1 MTRTEAAN
9 SIFQTEA
16 KNKGWIT
23 EGPDAVRPPVEATV
37 DERMETGEAGEGEGE
52 GDVKAPSHIKLD
64 PIREKLLRSSQQG
77 RWGGADP
84 SRGRGSVSLFTRGG
98 RAEIFFV
105 SVDS

>member
-23 EGPDAVRPPVEATV
+23 EGPDAVRPPVEATE
-37 DERMETGEAGEGEGE
+37 DERMETGEAGEGE

-64 PIREKLLRSSQQG
+64 PIQEKLLRSSQQG
-77 RWGGADP
+77 RWGGPGQEAGP
-84 SRGRGSVSLFTRGG
+84 GG
-98 RAEIFFV
+98 EICIHHLNHA
-105 SVDS
+105 